1 MTMPASLNMP
11 PRHTQEHFEALSP
24 ERLSLGDSCAIIG
37 LLALASWGIIYAGL
51 TLAGW
56 F

>member
-1 MTMPASLNMP
+1 MTPSLNMP
-11 PRHTQEHFEALSP
+11 PRHTQEHFEPLSP
-24 ERLSLGDSCAIIG
+24 ERMSPSDSCAIIG

-51 TLAGW
+51 TLARW